1 MSEIIS
7 YTAQSYKRTIDCNSN
22 FVLIGNNIDG
32 SVDVD
37 IINFND
43 FEEVKSKLLNILVN
57 IEYCG
62 EWDLKLY
69 QVQKNFKISKKYGY
83 YRVPR
88 SGKLILRHSYMDYDV
103 KSLDFF
109 NHKLE
114 IIGSHMEIIE
124 NWNAKSNED
133 FLNYKIDIEVITI
146 HFNEHTKTA

>member
-1 MSEIIS
+1 MSETIS
-7 YTAQSYKRTIDCNSN
+7 YTAQSYKRTIDYNSN

-37 IINFND
+37 LIRFNN
-43 FEEVKSKLLNILVN
+43 FEEVKLKLKSILVN
-57 IEYCG
+57 LECFG

-83 YRVPR
+83 YKVPR
-88 SGKLILRHSYMDYDV
+88 SGKLILRHSYMDYQI

-114 IIGSHMEIIE
+114 IVGSHMEIIE

-146 HFNEHTKTA
+146 HFNEHAKTA